1 VFWIVDNSSAHRG
14 QRSIDRLEGRWP
26 KLILVHPPTHASWLN
41 QVEIFFSI
49 LQRKVLTPNDYEDL
63 AVLARTLNQF
73 EHHWNEVAEPF
84 EWNFTRDDL
93 AELMDR
99 LAPHEPELR
108 LAA

>member
-1 VFWIVDNSSAHRG
+1 M
-14 QRSIDRLEGRWP
+14 
-26 KLILVHPPTHASWLN
+26 
-41 QVEIFFSI
+41 
-49 LQRKVLTPNDYEDL
+49 LTPNDYEDL

-84 EWNFTRDDL
+84 EWSFTRHDL